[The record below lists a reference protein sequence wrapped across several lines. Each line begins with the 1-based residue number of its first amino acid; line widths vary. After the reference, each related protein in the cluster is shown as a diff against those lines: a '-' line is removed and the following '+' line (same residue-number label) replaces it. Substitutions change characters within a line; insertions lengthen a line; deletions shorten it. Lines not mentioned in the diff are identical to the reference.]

1 MHGNVK
7 GGVRMKR
14 SILGT
19 LLLVL
24 VFTGSAAV
32 MGGQMPMGDL
42 GGEGEKPAGP
52 SMKGMTCPMMGSD
65 MEPMGMM
72 AMMAGGQMDPKA
84 MGRMLELRG
93 EILKA
98 IGDVLVK
105 HGQAMRKEP

>member
-1 MHGNVK
+1 MRGYMR
-7 GGVRMKR
+7 GGVAMRR
-14 SILGT
+14 RIVGVP
-19 LLLVL
+19 LLVF
-24 VFTGSAAV
+24 VFTALSAV
-32 MGGQMPMGDL
+32 MGGQMPMG
-42 GGEGEKPAGP
+42 GEGEKSSGP
-52 SMKGMTCPMMGSD
+52 SPMRGMMCPMMGSD

-72 AMMAGGQMDPKA
+72 AMMASGQMDPKA